1 MAVSRALRAVG
12 GRKLPRWVWYLVS
25 AKLILV
31 VVLVVLVG
39 VAVLGMFGGAGASA
53 LRQRSAGASCGT
65 PAGPAVV
72 QVTGTLPTLTAE
84 QQHNAQVIAG
94 VALARG
100 LGQPGVL
107 VGIVTALTEATLI
120 NVNHG
125 DLLGPDSIGLF
136 QQRTGW
142 GPISVRT
149 DPAGSAGLFYDALLK
164 LSPVWTSQPVQ
175 MQAQHVEQSEFSDG
189 SNYLKNLPAATAITS
204 ALLAGQPATPVP
216 AVPAAGPTSI
226 TIGPLAPATPAPCPG
241 AAPAA
246 AAAASPPGLT
256 RTTSQDPAS
265 FGWIH
270 AGPMEPLLFQGHN
283 FGQVAKGTAKL
294 WTAMLTELVPL
305 IPGGLNSDLGCFE
318 DRANRN
324 NPSVLSFHAYG
335 IACDLNS
342 GVNSNG
348 STAQSLQG
356 KQYALP
362 MSTHDIAAKFG
373 MDWGGDFRGVPD
385 PMHLELAVTPQQ
397 VAAWVAAN
405 PGTA

>member
-1 MAVSRALRAVG
+1 MTVSRALRAVG
-12 GRKLPRWVWYLVS
+12 RRRIPRWVWWLVS
-25 AKLILV
+25 AKLIVGVL
-31 VVLVVLVG
+31 LVVLVG
-39 VAVLGMFGGAGASA
+39 VAILGMFGGRGAAA
-53 LRQRSAGASCGT
+53 LRQHSATTSCGT
-65 PAGPAVV
+65 PATPAIV

-107 VGIVTALTEATLI
+107 VGIVTALTESTLI

-136 QQRTGW
+136 QQRTNW
-142 GPISVRT
+142 GPVSVRT
-149 DPAGSAGLFYDALLK
+149 DPAGAAGLFYDALLK

-204 ALLAGQPATPVP
+204 ALMAGQPAQPVN
-216 AVPAAGPTSI
+216 GPTAA
-226 TIGPLAPATPAPCPG
+226 TVVPLA
-241 AAPAA
+241 AAPLPGQCGQPTTADA
-246 AAAASPPGLT
+246 VYSPPGLT

-270 AGPMEPLLFQGHN
+270 AGPMEPLVWQGHN
-283 FGQVAKGTAKL
+283 FGQVAKGTVKL
-294 WTAMLTELVPL
+294 WTAMLNELVPL

-318 DRANRN
+318 DRTNRN
-324 NPSVLSFHAYG
+324 NPSVLSFHAFG

-342 GVNSNG
+342 GVNANG
-348 STAQSLQG
+348 SSAQSLQG
-356 KQYALP
+356 RQFALP
-362 MSTHDIAAKFG
+362 MATHDVVAKFC
-373 MDWGGDFRGVPD
+373 MDWGGDFRGTPD
-385 PMHLELAVTPQQ
+385 PMHIEIACTPTQITTW
-397 VAAWVAAN
+397 AATQ
-405 PGTA
+405 P